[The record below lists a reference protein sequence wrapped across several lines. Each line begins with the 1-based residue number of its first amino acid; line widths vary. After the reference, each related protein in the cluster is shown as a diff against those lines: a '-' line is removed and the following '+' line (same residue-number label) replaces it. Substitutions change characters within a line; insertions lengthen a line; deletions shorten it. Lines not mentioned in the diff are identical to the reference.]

1 MSSPNKAQPSSLV
14 ARLARPSAAYKRH
27 AWLAVAALA
36 AFMLLYLGLAGWF
49 LFTAWRLTFG
59 ADSVS
64 GHAVWGWV
72 IGGCA
77 AFLAVFMLK
86 AIFFVKHGSQDNTL
100 EITPAEQPRLFEF
113 LHKLADRAGAPRPHK
128 VFLSARVNAAVFYD
142 LSVLNLVLPSRKNL
156 EIGLGLVNAL
166 TLGEMRAVLA
176 HEFGHFAQK
185 SMAVGRWVYIAQQI
199 AGHLVARRD
208 KLDAFLNGLSRF
220 DIRIAWVGWVLGV
233 IVWAIRSLVDSA
245 FSAVLL
251 VQRALSR
258 EMEMQADLVA
268 VSLTGS
274 DALVHALHKLQ
285 AADDSWDRTLGFIGG
300 EHAKERITRD
310 AFAIQSRVMQRMGQV
325 LNDPQY
331 HRVPPLPAEKP
342 QQHRLFK
349 AEVAQPPRMWLT
361 HPLNHEREANA
372 KRHYV
377 AAPFDDRSAW
387 ELFDDAPGLRERVTA
402 QLIGET
408 KLAPV
413 ALEESLQALD
423 EQFARESLQGRY
435 RGVYLGRSVTRS
447 VKSAAELVDP
457 AVQRATPAD
466 LAALYP
472 ESLLDEV
479 ARLRELERELGQLR
493 ALKTGALKAP
503 GGLIRHRD
511 RTLKHGELPGLLKA
525 VEREHRQVE
534 QRLLAHDKACRST
547 HRAAA
552 AQLGGGWDA
561 YLDGLLALLHYADH
575 SEADLR
581 DAQGLLSNAWQVESA
596 TRRVGKAGV
605 ERLVG
610 VANHLQAALQR
621 VSEQRDAV
629 VLDASLREKLG
640 VASWSELLG
649 EFKLPPTSRDNLGDW
664 LGVVDSWVDQLAGAC
679 GRLRSQALDQLLRT
693 EALVARRARGE
704 AVPELDG
711 PAPEP
716 SRAPPAY
723 ATLLTGRERERQT
736 RLGWLARFQTA
747 DGAVPALARLGVAG
761 GIIAAV
767 LGLGGSVGD
776 AQVVVYN
783 GLGSPVEV
791 SVAGRKLSVAPN
803 ALQRLTLPA
812 GHMVQVE
819 SRTAKGALIESFE
832 ADAKGSFGTY
842 VYNVASAAPL
852 VEWTAVYGRTQR
864 IPERMLG
871 TPRWS
876 STGAEHVFEDPP
888 KSISTKGGGGT
899 RTVLQGLADLPADRQ
914 LDALADDAQRRQL
927 IATHLRWDAAGG
939 GQVVPWLAM
948 AGDNPQLLALVR
960 ERLKAAPDEV
970 ASLRAEQ
977 DGARDAAH
985 AEVCARHVAASRAAP
1000 DNPNLR
1006 YAAVRC
1012 DTESP
1017 QKWQAFIDGHAR
1029 WPAHA
1034 WFGYAAAYSELDF
1047 GRLDAGLAGLA
1058 DARRR
1063 MASLAAYIAIDEARL
1078 RRFLKQDDAQHMAE
1092 LAKASPV
1099 LGARLA
1105 LEGGTPPADEGLPT
1119 EYAELARGRV
1129 DAAIKAAASGSPH
1142 RQARLLR
1149 LAAASDGVDPQLVVR
1164 SIALPL
1170 DSGVDEATAWP
1181 AAAVAARGAQDIEP
1195 FVAVVARRSPTDA
1208 ALMRVF
1214 FEQLQKTRD
1223 VGVADRVLAEMS
1235 FQWRVHAYAA
1245 GVVLLGREAPAA
1257 WRDAARRLLFVDE
1270 RPYFTPPA

>member
-1 MSSPNKAQPSSLV
+1 MSSPIKAQPSTLV
-14 ARLARPSAAYKRH
+14 AKLARPSAAYKRH
-27 AWLAVAALA
+27 AWGAVAALA

-49 LFTAWRLTFG
+49 LFTAWRLTLG
-59 ADSVS
+59 AESSS
-64 GHAVWGWV
+64 GGAVWGWV
-72 IGGCA
+72 IGACA

-86 AIFFVKHGSQDNTL
+86 AVFFVKQGSQDNTL
-100 EITPAEQPRLFEF
+100 EITAAEQPRLFEF

-142 LSVLNLVLPSRKNL
+142 LSVLNLVMPSRKNL

-185 SMAVGRWVYIAQQI
+185 SMAVGRWVYVAQQI

-274 DALVHALHKLQ
+274 DALIHALHKLQ

-300 EHAKERITRD
+300 EHARERITRD
-310 AFAIQSRVMQRMGQV
+310 AFTIQSRVMQRMGQV

-331 HRVPPLPAEKP
+331 HRVPALPAEKP

-387 ELFDDAPGLRERVTA
+387 ALFDDAPGLRERVTA
-402 QLIGET
+402 QLIGDT
-408 KLAPV
+408 RVAPV
-413 ALEESLQALD
+413 AIEESLQALD

-457 AVQRATPAD
+457 APRAATPDA

-472 ESLLDEV
+472 ESLLDDV
-479 ARLRELERELGQLR
+479 TRLRELERELAQLR
-493 ALKTGALKAP
+493 ALKSGALKAP
-503 GGLIRHRD
+503 GGVIRHRD
-511 RTLKHGELPGLLKA
+511 RTLTHGELPGLLKT

-534 QRLLAHDKACRST
+534 QRLLAHDKACRSM

-575 SEADLR
+575 SEANLR

-605 ERLVG
+605 ARLVV
-610 VANHLQAALQR
+610 VANQLQSALQR
-621 VSEQRDAV
+621 VSDQRDAV
-629 VLDASLREKLG
+629 LLDSALREKLG

-649 EFKLPPTSRDNLGDW
+649 EFKLPPTSKDSLGDW
-664 LGVVDSWVDQLAGAC
+664 LGVVDGWVDQLAAAC
-679 GRLRSQALDQLLRT
+679 GRLRSQVLDQLLRT
-693 EALVARRARGE
+693 ESAIARRARGE
-704 AVPELDG
+704 TVAELSVA
-711 PAPEP
+711 APEA
-716 SRAPPAY
+716 SRAPSDY
-723 ATLLTGRERERQT
+723 DTLLAGRERERQT

-747 DGAVPALARLGVAG
+747 DGALPMLARLGVAG

-767 LGLGGSVGD
+767 LSLGGSVGD
-776 AQVVVYN
+776 AQIVVYN
-783 GLGSPVEV
+783 ALGTPIEV
-791 SVAGRKLSVAPN
+791 TVAGHKLAVGPSARG
-803 ALQRLTLPA
+803 RLTLPA
-812 GHMVQVE
+812 GQMVKVE
-819 SRTAKGALIESFE
+819 SRTARGALIESFE

-842 VYNVASAAPL
+842 VYNVAAGAPL
-852 VEWTAVYGRTQR
+852 VEWTAVYGRTQGV
-864 IPERMLG
+864 PERLLG

-876 STGAEHVFEDPP
+876 STGAEHVFEEPP
-888 KSISTKGGGGT
+888 KTISTKGGGGT
-899 RTVLQGLADLPADRQ
+899 RTVLQGLGDLSPERQ
-914 LDALADDAQRRQL
+914 LNVLANDAQRRQL
-927 IATHLRWDAAGG
+927 IATHLRWDAAGSATATA
-939 GQVVPWLAM
+939 WLGM
-948 AGDNPQLLALVR
+948 VGDDAQWLGLLR
-960 ERLKAAPDEV
+960 ERLKATPDDV
-970 ASLRAEQ
+970 AALRAEQ
-977 DGARDAAH
+977 DGTRDAAH
-985 AEVCARHVAASRAAP
+985 AEVCARHMAASRAAP

-1012 DTESP
+1012 DTENP

-1047 GRLDAGLAGLA
+1047 GRLDAGLAGLGE
-1058 DARRR
+1058 ARTRLPP
-1063 MASLAAYIAIDEARL
+1063 LAEHIAIDEARL
-1078 RRFLKQDDAQHMAE
+1078 RRLLKQDDAKHMAE
-1092 LAKASPV
+1092 LTRASPM
-1099 LGARLA
+1099 LRLRLA
-1105 LEGGTPPADEGLPT
+1105 MESGSSTADEPLPT
-1119 EYAELARGRV
+1119 EYAELARGRF
-1129 DAAIKAAASGSPH
+1129 DAAIKAASTGTPH

-1149 LAAASDGVDPQLVVR
+1149 LAAASDGADAQVVSR
-1164 SIALPL
+1164 AIALPA
-1170 DSGVDEATAWP
+1170 DSGVDDATAWL
-1181 AAAVAARGAQDIEP
+1181 AAAVAVRGGQDSAP
-1195 FVAVVARRSPTDA
+1195 FVAIVARRSPTDA

-1223 VGVADRVLAEMS
+1223 VGVADRVLAEVS
-1235 FQWRVHAYAA
+1235 FQWRMQAYAA
-1245 GVVLLGREAPAA
+1245 GVVLMGREAPSA
-1257 WRDAARRLLFVDE
+1257 WRDATRRLLFADE
-1270 RPYFTPPA
+1270 RPYLL

>member
-1 MSSPNKAQPSSLV
+1 MSSPIKAQPSTLV
-14 ARLARPSAAYKRH
+14 AKLARPSAAYRRH
-27 AWLAVAALA
+27 AWAAVAALA

-49 LFTAWRLTFG
+49 LFTAWRLTLG
-59 ADSVS
+59 AEHSS
-64 GHAVWGWV
+64 GGAVWGWV

-86 AIFFVKHGSQDNTL
+86 AVFFVKQGSQDNTL
-100 EITPAEQPRLFEF
+100 EITAAEQPRLFEF

-142 LSVLNLVLPSRKNL
+142 LSVLNLVMPSRKNL

-185 SMAVGRWVYIAQQI
+185 SMAVGRWVYVAQQI

-274 DALVHALHKLQ
+274 DALIHALHKLQ

-300 EHAKERITRD
+300 EHAKERIARD

-331 HRVPPLPAEKP
+331 HRVPALPAEKP

-387 ELFDDAPGLRERVTA
+387 ALFDDAPGLRERVTA
-402 QLIGET
+402 QLIGDT
-408 KLAPV
+408 KLAPI
-413 ALEESLQALD
+413 AIDDSLQALD

-447 VKSAAELVDP
+447 VKRAAELVDP
-457 AVQRATPAD
+457 AQRDGTREA

-472 ESLLDEV
+472 ESLLDDV
-479 ARLRELERELGQLR
+479 ARLRELEREVAQLR
-493 ALKTGALKAP
+493 ALASGALKAP
-503 GGLIRHRD
+503 GGVIRHRD
-511 RTLKHGELPGLLKA
+511 RTLKHGELPGLLKR
-525 VEREHRQVE
+525 VERELRQVE

-575 SEADLR
+575 SEANLR

-605 ERLVG
+605 ARLVV
-610 VANHLQAALQR
+610 VANQLQSALQR
-621 VSEQRDAV
+621 VSDQRGAV
-629 VLDASLREKLG
+629 LLDSTLRDKLG

-649 EFKLPPTSRDNLGDW
+649 EFKLPPTSKDNLGDW
-664 LGVVDSWVDQLAGAC
+664 LGVVDGWVDQLAGAC

-693 EALVARRARGE
+693 EAAIARHARGE
-704 AVPELDG
+704 PVAELSVA
-711 PAPEP
+711 APEA
-716 SRAPPAY
+716 SRAPADYDTLPA
-723 ATLLTGRERERQT
+723 GSERERQT

-747 DGAVPALARLGVAG
+747 DGALPALARLGVAV

-776 AQVVVYN
+776 AQIVVYN
-783 GLGSPVEV
+783 ALGTPVEV
-791 SVAGRKLSVAPN
+791 SVAGHKLAVGPN
-803 ALQRLTLPA
+803 ALGRLTLPA
-812 GHMVQVE
+812 GQIVKVE
-819 SRTAKGALIESFE
+819 SRAARGALIESFD

-842 VYNVASAAPL
+842 VYNVAAAAPL
-852 VEWTAVYGRTQR
+852 VEWTAVYGRTQS
-864 IPERMLG
+864 IPERLLG

-876 STGAEHVFEDPP
+876 STGAEHVFEEPP
-888 KSISTKGGGGT
+888 KTISTKGGGGT
-899 RTVLQGLADLPADRQ
+899 RTVLQGLGDLSPERQ
-914 LDALADDAQRRQL
+914 LNALANDAQRRQL
-927 IATHLRWDAAGG
+927 VATHLRWDAAGSA
-939 GQVVPWLAM
+939 PAM
-948 AGDNPQLLALVR
+948 AWLGMVGDDAQLLGLLR
-960 ERLKAAPDEV
+960 ERLKTTPDDVAA
-970 ASLRAEQ
+970 LRAEQ
-977 DGARDAAH
+977 DGTRDTAH

-1012 DTESP
+1012 DTENP

-1047 GRLDAGLAGLA
+1047 GRLDAGLIGLGE
-1058 DARRR
+1058 ARTRLPP
-1063 MASLAAYIAIDEARL
+1063 LAEHIAIDEARL
-1078 RRFLKQDDAQHMAE
+1078 RRFLKQDDAKHMAE
-1092 LAKASPV
+1092 LTHASPM
-1099 LGARLA
+1099 LRLRLA
-1105 LEGGTPPADEGLPT
+1105 MESGTSTADEPLPT
-1119 EYAELARGRV
+1119 EYAELARGRF
-1129 DAAIKAAASGSPH
+1129 DAAARAAATGTAH

-1149 LAAASDGVDPQLVVR
+1149 LVAASDGADAQLVSR
-1164 SIALPL
+1164 AIALPA
-1170 DSGVDEATAWP
+1170 DRGVDDSTAWL
-1181 AAAVAARGAQDIEP
+1181 AAAVAVRGGQDVEP

-1223 VGVADRVLAEMS
+1223 VGVAVRVLAEVS
-1235 FQWRVHAYAA
+1235 FQWRMQAYAA
-1245 GVVLLGREAPAA
+1245 GVVLMGREAPSA
-1257 WRDAARRLLFVDE
+1257 WRDAARTLLFADE
-1270 RPYFTPPA
+1270 RPYFL